1 MKQYLLILLIL
12 LVAGA
17 AMAQKHVSDLVV
29 SPLYSGG
36 TIKWYD
42 AATGG
47 NVIDGTAVLTSRT
60 YWASQTVNGVEST
73 ARLAVTATVTVT
85 PVAPAAGTNTPSQ
98 TGVVWNWNTAMG
110 ATGYKWGIT
119 NVYADASDIS
129 TATTKTETGLS
140 CGTSYTRYIW
150 AYNTAACPSAATSLT
165 QTTSTCLAEI
175 AGGASSVC
183 IGSTTPAF
191 TNAASGGT
199 WSISSGGSRASIDSN
214 GIVTGL
220 DPGSA
225 TVAYTLS
232 GNTVTTTITVNAL
245 PTPTFTVQTLGTTM
259 TYFQVIY
266 TTQNG
271 KSNYVWTYPGT
282 LNIDYTITVGGGNTN
297 WVCLFYNTSGDKTVT
312 VNYSENG
319 CTAATAT
326 SSNPITVYAQD
337 NNQ

>member
-1 MKQYLLILLIL
+1 MKQHLLILLIL

-220 DPGSA
+220 NPGSA

-245 PTPTFTVQTLGTTM
+245 PTPTITNLNG
-259 TYFQVIY
+259 YIY
-266 TTQNG
+266 IGSHVRFSTDSG
-271 KSNYVWTYPGT
+271 KSGYVWTFSGILDTDYRIISGGT
-282 LNIDYTITVGGGNTN
+282 SSDYYVYIVY
-297 WVCLFYNTSGDKTVT
+297 VTSGSKTVT
-312 VNYSENG
+312 VNYTANG
-319 CTAATAT
+319 CTASTAT
-326 SSNPITVYAQD
+326 SLTVDVPVFD
-337 NNQ
+337 NNDQ